1 MEIAQ
6 FPASEFDDWAESYDQ
21 DVLADSAFPFTGYA
35 DVLDSVLALAQA
47 EPGMRVLDLGTG
59 TANLAQ
65 LFHQHGCQLWCSD
78 FSAEMLAI
86 ARQKLP
92 QAVFVQADLLADWPA
107 ALAGPFERIIS
118 AYVFH
123 HFTLPVKIDLLHEAA
138 RRLSPGGRM
147 VLADI
152 AFQDHAGLEAARQAA
167 GDAWE
172 EEHYWVAEEARPAL
186 QAAGFT
192 ASYRQVSACGGIFV
206 IQPAHQG

>member
-1 MEIAQ
+1 MEIGR

-35 DVLDSVLALAQA
+35 RVLESVLTLAQT

-59 TANLAQ
+59 TANLAK
-65 LFHQHGCQLWCSD
+65 LFHQYGCQLWCSD

-86 ARQKLP
+86 ARHKLP
-92 QAVFVQADLLADWPA
+92 QAVFVQADLLAEWPA
-107 ALAGPFERIIS
+107 ALEGPFDRIVS

-123 HFTLPVKIDLLHEAA
+123 HFILPVKVDLLREAA

-147 VLADI
+147 IVADI
-152 AFQDHAGLEAARQAA
+152 AFQDTAGLEAVRRAA
-167 GDAWE
+167 GETWE
-172 EEHYWVAEEARPAL
+172 EEHYWVADEALPAL

-192 ASYRQVSACGGIFV
+192 ASYRQVSACGGIFL
-206 IQPAHQG
+206 IQPVN